1 MRNQMVTYSVSKW
14 FKRPYGTR
22 SVVYILYPPVNWGA
36 IDEACLTARA
46 LARFLESLVFHRDGC
61 CYNHDMLMKTRTLIR
76 IFLLLIVAFSLM
88 AVGQTAEEAGK
99 TQQTQTAPQT
109 SPQTQGTERTLASRL
124 GDSSDTKLLILHADD
139 LGMAHSV
146 NDASMKAMDAGTISS
161 GSIMVPCPWFPEIAY
176 LRKSN
181 PDADLGLHLDSD
193 ERVADV
199 PLGTVLSKNLVP
211 SFSIRKA
218 TLYPTEDVAAAHINP
233 HEAEAEIRAQ
243 IERARANG
251 IAPTH
256 LDSHMRTLYQ
266 NQALCEAFLRV
277 GRETRMPVMIA
288 KEWFTDMKYLPS
300 ILKPED
306 PVVNDVISIGTDV
319 KPSKWLTRI
328 RPWSRESSRAS
339 LS

>member
-1 MRNQMVTYSVSKW
+1 
-14 FKRPYGTR
+14 
-22 SVVYILYPPVNWGA
+22 
-36 IDEACLTARA
+36 
-46 LARFLESLVFHRDGC
+46 
-61 CYNHDMLMKTRTLIR
+61 MKTRTLMR

-124 GDSSDTKLLILHADD
+124 GYSSDTKLLILHADD

-146 NDASMKAMDAGTISS
+146 NDASMKAMDAGAISS
-161 GSIMVPCPWFPEIAY
+161 GSIMVPCPWFPEISSYA
-176 LRKSN
+176 RAH
-181 PDADLGLHLDSD
+181 PDADLGLHLTLTS
-193 ERVADV
+193 EWQTFRWG
-199 PLGTVLSKNLVP
+199 PVLPKNLVP
-211 SFSIRKA
+211 SLFDPQGY
-218 TLYPTEDVAAAHINP
+218 LYPTEDVAAAHIDP
-233 HEAEAEIRAQ
+233 REAEAEIRAQ

-277 GRETRMPVMIA
+277 GRETRIPVMIA
-288 KEWFTDMKYLPS
+288 NEWFTDMKYLPS

-319 KPSKWLTRI
+319 KPSKWFEAYKTMIEGIKPGITVLIVHLAHDDNEMRAIAFGHEDWGSSWRQRDFDFVTGDQCKQLLKQNKVQLVT
-328 RPWSRESSRAS
+328 WREIQKAVYPTP
-339 LS
+339 